1 MSQQLNLFP
10 GSSLD
15 STESDVN
22 DRLADLTAEL
32 NAIDEMFA
40 ASSFYRSSHEFLKLL
55 NFIAHFPNYSA
66 FNCFLL
72 YTQNPS
78 ISYVATARTWARKF
92 RRRLK
97 SNTNPLLIL
106 APMAPVRFLFDIKD
120 TEGDPVAPELLK
132 PYTPK
137 KRFGAS
143 VYDNTV
149 HNSLI
154 QGIVVQELA
163 LEDPSA
169 ETAARMTPSVRKKY
183 KNLHLKKDASYLIIL
198 NKARRLEEKYENLVL
213 ELGHIFCGHLGIDKN
228 AWWSERHSL
237 APLHAEIEAQS
248 VAFLICQRKGLI
260 SSTEKYVSSY
270 LTEDQEIPVIS
281 LNALLQAVNYI
292 EEMGKSRWDKPRKR
306 SRY

>member
-10 GSSLD
+10 KGAVD
-15 STESDVN
+15 SPESFAN
-22 DRLADLTAEL
+22 DRLVDLTTAL

-40 ASSFYRSSHEFLKLL
+40 ASSLYRNSHEFLKLL
-55 NFIAHFPNYSA
+55 NFIARFPNYSA

-92 RRRLK
+92 NRHLK
-97 SNTNPLLIL
+97 MNAKPLVIL

-120 TEGDPVAPELLK
+120 TEGDFVSPELLK
-132 PYTPK
+132 PYTIK
-137 KRFGAS
+137 KKFSGS
-143 VYDNTV
+143 VYDNTI
-149 HNSLI
+149 HNCLI
-154 QGIVVQELA
+154 QGIIVRELV

-169 ETAARMTPSVRKKY
+169 DTAVRMTPSVRKKY
-183 KNLHLKKDASYLIIL
+183 KDLNLKKDASYLIIL
-198 NKARRLEEKYENLVL
+198 NKAHRLEEKYSNLAL

-237 APLHAEIEAQS
+237 TPTQEEIEAES

-260 SSTEKYVSSY
+260 AGAEKYLCGY
-270 LTEDQEIPVIS
+270 LTEDQEIPIFS

-292 EEMGKSRWDKPRKR
+292 EEMGKSRWDKPKKR

>member
-10 GSSLD
+10 GSALD
-15 STESDVN
+15 STESDTN
-22 DRLADLTAEL
+22 DRLADLTAEF

-40 ASSFYRSSHEFLKLL
+40 ASGFYRNSHEFLKLL
-55 NFIAHFPNYSA
+55 NFIIRFPNYSA

-92 RRRLK
+92 RRRLNI
-97 SNTNPLLIL
+97 SATPLLIL

-120 TEGDPVAPELLK
+120 TEGDPPAPELLK
-132 PYTPK
+132 PSTLK
-137 KRFGAS
+137 KRFSAS
-143 VYDNTV
+143 IYDNTIY
-149 HNSLI
+149 NSLM
-154 QGIVVQELA
+154 QGITVRELA

-169 ETAARMTPSVRKKY
+169 VTAARMTPSVRKRY
-183 KNLHLKKDASYLIIL
+183 RDLHLKKDASYLIIL
-198 NKARRLEEKYENLVL
+198 DKASRLEEKYENLVR

-237 APLHAEIEAQS
+237 APTQEEIEAQS
-248 VAFLICQRKGLI
+248 VAYLICQRKGLI
-260 SSTEKYVSSY
+260 SNTEKYLPDY
-270 LTEDQEIPVIS
+270 LTEAQEIPVLS

-292 EEMGKSRWDKPRKR
+292 EEMGKSRWNKPRKR

>member
-10 GSSLD
+10 GSALD
-15 STESDVN
+15 STESDIN
-22 DRLADLTAEL
+22 DRLADLTAEP

-40 ASSFYRSSHEFLKLL
+40 ASSYYRRSHEFLKLL
-55 NFIAHFPNYSA
+55 NFIVRFPNYSA

-78 ISYVATARTWARKF
+78 ISYAATARTWARKF
-92 RRRLK
+92 GRWLK
-97 SNTNPLLIL
+97 FNASPLMIL
-106 APMAPVRFLFDIKD
+106 APMAPVRFLYDIKD

-132 PYTPK
+132 PSTPK
-137 KRFGAS
+137 KRFS
-143 VYDNTV
+143 VGIYDNTI

-154 QGIVVQELA
+154 QGITVQELA

-169 ETAARMTPSVRKKY
+169 VTAARMTPSVRKKY
-183 KNLHLKKDASYLIIL
+183 KDLHLKKDANYLITL
-198 NKARRLEEKYENLVL
+198 DKTSRLEEKYENLVR

-237 APLHAEIEAQS
+237 APTQEEIEAQS
-248 VAFLICQRKGLI
+248 VAYLICRRKGLI
-260 SSTEKYVSSY
+260 SNTEEY
-270 LTEDQEIPVIS
+270 LPDYLAEAQEIPVVS

-292 EEMGKSRWDKPRKR
+292 EEMGKSRWNKPRKR

>member
-10 GSSLD
+10 KGAVDSS
-15 STESDVN
+15 ESFAN
-22 DRLADLTAEL
+22 DRLVDLTTAL

-40 ASSFYRSSHEFLKLL
+40 ASSLYRNSHEFLKLL
-55 NFIAHFPNYSA
+55 NFIARFPNYSA

-72 YTQNPS
+72 YIQNPS

-92 RRRLK
+92 NRHLK
-97 SNTNPLLIL
+97 MSVNPLVIL

-120 TEGDPVAPELLK
+120 TEGDFVSPELLI
-132 PYTPK
+132 PYTIK
-137 KRFGAS
+137 KKFSGR
-143 VYDNTV
+143 VYDSTV
-149 HNSLI
+149 HNCLI
-154 QGIVVQELA
+154 QGIIVRELV

-169 ETAARMTPSVRKKY
+169 DTAVRMTPSVRKKY
-183 KNLHLKKDASYLIIL
+183 KDLNLKKDASYLIIL
-198 NKARRLEEKYENLVL
+198 NKAHSLEEKYSNLAL

-237 APLHAEIEAQS
+237 TPTQEEIEAES

-260 SSTEKYVSSY
+260 AGAEKYLCGY
-270 LTEDQEIPVIS
+270 LTEDQEIPIFS

-292 EEMGKSRWDKPRKR
+292 EEMGKSRWDKPKKR

>member
-10 GSSLD
+10 RGSLD
-15 STESDVN
+15 STGSYAN
-22 DRLADLTAEL
+22 DRVADLATQL

-40 ASSFYRSSHEFLKLL
+40 ASSFYRNSQEFLKLL

-78 ISYVATARTWARKF
+78 ISYVATARIWTRKF

-97 SNTNPLLIL
+97 IDAKPLLIL

-120 TEGDPVAPELLK
+120 TEGEPISPDLLK
-132 PYTPK
+132 PYTKK
-137 KRFGAS
+137 KRIRTG
-143 VYDNTV
+143 VYDNAV
-149 HNSLI
+149 HNCLI
-154 QGIVVQELA
+154 QGIIVREFV

-169 ETAARMTPSVRKKY
+169 DTAVRMTPSVRKKY
-183 KNLHLKKDASYLIIL
+183 KDLHLKKDASYLIIL
-198 NKARRLEEKYENLVL
+198 DKENSMEEKYSNLAL
-213 ELGHIFCGHLGIDKN
+213 ELGHIFCGHLGIDKH

-237 APLHAEIEAQS
+237 TPTQEEIEAES

-260 SSTEKYVSSY
+260 SSTEKFLSDY
-270 LTEDQEIPVIS
+270 LTKDQEIPVLS
-281 LNALLQAVNYI
+281 LNSLLQAVNYI
-292 EEMGKSRWDKPRKR
+292 EEMGKSRWDKPKKR
-306 SRY
+306 GRY

>member
-1 MSQQLNLFP
+1 M
-10 GSSLD
+10 
-15 STESDVN
+15 
-22 DRLADLTAEL
+22 AEGWK
-32 NAIDEMFA
+32 
-40 ASSFYRSSHEFLKLL
+40 FLKLL
-55 NFIAHFPNYSA
+55 NFIAQFPNYSA

-97 SNTNPLLIL
+97 FKANPLLIL
-106 APMAPVRFLFDIKD
+106 APMAPVRFLFDVKD
-120 TEGDPVAPELLK
+120 TEGDSVSPELLK
-132 PYTPK
+132 ASALK
-137 KRFGAS
+137 KRFRAG

-154 QGIVVQELA
+154 QGIIVRELA
-163 LEDPSA
+163 LENPSA
-169 ETAARMTPSVRKKY
+169 VTAARMTPSIRKKY
-183 KNLHLKKDASYLIIL
+183 KDLHLKKDASYLIIL
-198 NKARRLEEKYENLVL
+198 NKASHLEEKYENLVL

-237 APLHAEIEAQS
+237 APTQEEIEAQS
-248 VAFLICQRKGLI
+248 VALLICQRKGLI
-260 SSTEKYVSSY
+260 SSTHKYLPEY
-270 LTEDQEIPVIS
+270 LTEDHEIPVFS

-292 EEMGKSRWDKPRKR
+292 EEMGKSRWDKPKKR

>member
-1 MSQQLNLFP
+1 MSQQLNLFR
-10 GSSLD
+10 GSTFD
-15 STESDVN
+15 STEIDAN
-22 DRLADLTAEL
+22 DRQVDLTAEL

-40 ASSFYRSSHEFLKLL
+40 ASSFYRNSHEFMKLL
-55 NFIAHFPNYSA
+55 NFIARFPNYSA

-92 RRRLK
+92 KRRLK
-97 SNTNPLLIL
+97 INPAPLLIL
-106 APMAPVRFLFDIKD
+106 APMAPLRFLFDIQD
-120 TEGDPVAPELLK
+120 TEGDPVSPERFK
-132 PYTPK
+132 PFALK
-137 KRFGAS
+137 KRFSAS

-154 QGIVVQELA
+154 QGIIVRESSLA
-163 LEDPSA
+163 DPSTVA
-169 ETAARMTPSVRKKY
+169 TVRMTPSIRKKY
-183 KNLHLKKDASYLIIL
+183 KDLHLKKDASYLIIL
-198 NKARRLEEKYENLVL
+198 PEAGRLEGKYENLVV

-237 APLHAEIEAQS
+237 APAQEEIEAQAA
-248 VAFLICQRKGLI
+248 AFLICQRKGLI
-260 SSTEKYVSSY
+260 STAEKYLLNY
-270 LTEDQEIPVIS
+270 FKEAHEIPVLS

-292 EEMGKSRWDKPRKR
+292 EAMGKSRWDKPKKQ

>member
-10 GSSLD
+10 RSSLD
-15 STESDVN
+15 SIESDAN
-22 DRLADLTAEL
+22 DRLDGLRAEL

-97 SNTNPLLIL
+97 INANPLLIL

-120 TEGDPVAPELLK
+120 TEGDPVSPELLK
-132 PYTPK
+132 PRTPK
-137 KRFGAS
+137 MKFRAS
-143 VYDNTV
+143 AYDNTV
-149 HNSLI
+149 HNCLI
-154 QGIVVQELA
+154 QGIVVREVA

-183 KNLHLKKDASYLIIL
+183 SGLHLKKDASYLIIL
-198 NKARRLEEKYENLVL
+198 NKASRLEEKYENLVL
-213 ELGHIFCGHLGIDKN
+213 ELAHIFCGHLGIDKN
-228 AWWSERHSL
+228 AWWAERHSL
-237 APLHAEIEAQS
+237 TPAQEEIEAQS
-248 VAFLICQRKGLI
+248 VAFLICRRKGLI
-260 SSTEKYVSSY
+260 SSTEKYLSDY
-270 LTEDQEIPVIS
+270 LIEDQEVPLIS
-281 LNALLQAVNYI
+281 LNALLQTVNYI
-292 EEMGKSRWDKPRKR
+292 EEMGKSRWNKPKKR

>member
-15 STESDVN
+15 STQSDVN

-40 ASSFYRSSHEFLKLL
+40 ASSSYRNGHEFLKLL
-55 NFIAHFPNYSA
+55 NFIARFPNYSA

-92 RRRLK
+92 RRRPK
-97 SNTNPLLIL
+97 FNATPLLIL
-106 APMAPVRFLFDIKD
+106 APMAPVRFLFDVND
-120 TEGDPVAPELLK
+120 TEGDPVSPELLK
-132 PYTPK
+132 PSTIK
-137 KRFGAS
+137 KRFRAS
-143 VYDNTV
+143 VYDNAV
-149 HNSLI
+149 YNSMI
-154 QGIVVQELA
+154 QGIVVRELA

-169 ETAARMTPSVRKKY
+169 AMAARMTPSVRKKY
-183 KNLHLKKDASYLIIL
+183 KNLHLKKDASYLVIL
-198 NKARRLEEKYENLVL
+198 DEANRLEEKYAKLVL

-237 APLHAEIEAQS
+237 ASTQEEIEAQS
-248 VAFLICQRKGLI
+248 VAFLICQRNGLT
-260 SSTEKYVSSY
+260 SGAEKSLQDY
-270 LTEDQEIPVIS
+270 LAVNQEMPVIS
-281 LNALLQAVNYI
+281 LNAILQAVNYI
-292 EEMGKSRWDKPRKR
+292 EDMGKSRWDRPKKR

>member
-10 GSSLD
+10 RSTFD
-15 STESDVN
+15 STEIDAN
-22 DRLADLTAEL
+22 DRRVDLTAEL
-32 NAIDEMFA
+32 NAIDEMFV
-40 ASSFYRSSHEFLKLL
+40 ASSFYRNSHEFLKLL
-55 NFIAHFPNYSA
+55 NFIARFPNYSA

-92 RRRLK
+92 KRRIK
-97 SNTNPLLIL
+97 INASPLLIL
-106 APMAPVRFLFDIKD
+106 APMAPVRFLFDIQD
-120 TEGDPVAPELLK
+120 TEGDPVSPELLK
-132 PYTPK
+132 SSALK
-137 KRFGAS
+137 KRFSAS

-149 HNSLI
+149 QNSLI
-154 QGIVVQELA
+154 QGIIVQESS

-169 ETAARMTPSVRKKY
+169 ATTARMTPATRKRY
-183 KNLHLKKDASYLIIL
+183 KDLHLRKDASYLIIL
-198 NKARRLEEKYENLVL
+198 PKAARLEDKYKNLVL

-237 APLHAEIEAQS
+237 APAQEEIEAQS
-248 VAFLICQRKGLI
+248 VAFLICRRKGLI
-260 SSTEKYVSSY
+260 STAEKYLSDY
-270 LTEDQEIPVIS
+270 FREMQEIPVLS

-292 EEMGKSRWDKPRKR
+292 EAMGKSRWDRPQKR

>member
-1 MSQQLNLFP
+1 
-10 GSSLD
+10 
-15 STESDVN
+15 
-22 DRLADLTAEL
+22 
-32 NAIDEMFA
+32 MFA
-40 ASSFYRSSHEFLKLL
+40 GSSFYRNGHEFLKLL

-97 SNTNPLLIL
+97 FNATPLLIL
-106 APMAPVRFLFDIKD
+106 APMAPVRFLFDVKD
-120 TEGDPVAPELLK
+120 TEGDPVSPELLK
-132 PYTPK
+132 QSTLK
-137 KRFGAS
+137 KRFRAG

-149 HNSLI
+149 HNSSI
-154 QGIVVQELA
+154 QGIIVRELT

-169 ETAARMTPSVRKKY
+169 VTAARMTPSIRKKY
-183 KNLHLKKDASYLIIL
+183 KDLHLKKDASYLILL
-198 NKARRLEEKYENLVL
+198 NKASRLEEKYENLVL

-237 APLHAEIEAQS
+237 APTQEEIEAQS
-248 VAFLICQRKGLI
+248 VAFLIYQRIGLI
-260 SSTEKYVSSY
+260 SSTEKYLPDY
-270 LTEDQEIPVIS
+270 LTKDQEIPVFS

-292 EEMGKSRWDKPRKR
+292 EEMGKSRWNKPKKR